1 MTMDWNLNSFF
12 PVFGG
17 SEYQRFQEDLKTELA
32 ALVQP
37 LPDAGDDDDQT
48 VDRWVEWLIRYEKA
62 LVRFSHIASYL
73 SCLTAADSA
82 NESYATEKAALSLD
96 WAALEKA
103 RNVILEALNRAGDEL
118 IARLKNDSRLDDAS
132 YALARLHQKSRH
144 RMSPAEEA
152 LTADLGVDGFD
163 AWGRLYDTIS
173 GNLEFDM
180 IYPDGSSRTLS
191 MSQRRSLLGH
201 PDREVRKAAF
211 QGGNRTWE
219 STARVTA
226 AALNSLAGTRNTLL
240 CRRGQKHFL
249 EPVLFDARISHSCLN
264 ALLDALAQRREV
276 GREVLRHKAARMGRS
291 QVAWYDL
298 EAPTQ
303 TDEDDEVPIE
313 WGEACQWVQEA
324 FDRSY
329 PELGAFFGNAI
340 AKRWI
345 DWSPRPGK
353 QQGGFCTTSSLTG
366 ESRIFMTY
374 NGTVNDVMTL
384 AHEAG
389 HAFHGHLLGDRR
401 GLARSYP
408 MTLAE
413 TASTF
418 AEQLL
423 TEGIVGDP
431 DRPAAHK
438 KRLLDSQVRHA
449 VTFLLDIPIRYHFER
464 RFNEERQ
471 EGEVSVSRLKTMMS
485 EIQREWLGEILE
497 TGGEDPFFWAS
508 KLHFY
513 ITERSFYNFPYTF
526 GFLLSR
532 KLFTRYRS
540 EGPSFLQHYEAFLRG
555 TSTRDADS
563 LILEVLHEDPG
574 DPTFWTSAID
584 SLREPFETYRKLI
597 GDSTA

>member
-1 MTMDWNLNSFF
+1 MDWDLSTFF
-12 PVFGG
+12 PVFDGP
-17 SEYQRFQEDLKTELA
+17 EYQQFREDLKTELA
-32 ALVQP
+32 ELVQP
-37 LPDAGDDDDQT
+37 LPDAGDDMDRA
-48 VDRWVEWLIRYEKA
+48 VDIWVDWLIGYEGV
-62 LVRFSHIASYL
+62 LVRLSHIASYL

-82 NESYATEKAALSLD
+82 NESYTAEKAALSLN
-96 WAALEKA
+96 WASLKKA
-103 RNVILEALNRAGDEL
+103 RNVILESLGCAGDGL
-118 IARLKNDSRLDDAS
+118 IARLKNDSRLDGAT
-132 YALARLHQKSRH
+132 YALDRLHRKSRH

-163 AWGRLYDTIS
+163 AWGRLYDTVS

-180 IYPDGSSRTLS
+180 VYPDGSSRTLS

-211 QGGNRTWE
+211 HGGNRTWE

-240 CRRGQKHFL
+240 RRRGQKHFL
-249 EPVLFDARISHSCLN
+249 EPVLFDARIGQSC
-264 ALLDALAQRREV
+264 LDALLEALEQRREV

-291 QVAWYDL
+291 RVAWYDL

-303 TDEDDEVPIE
+303 MGEAGEAPIE

-329 PELGAFFGNAI
+329 PELGSFFGDAI

-345 DWSPRPGK
+345 DWSPRRGK
-353 QQGGFCTTSSLTG
+353 QPGGFCTTSSLTG

-431 DRPAAHK
+431 NRPSDHK

-464 RFNEERQ
+464 RFNQERQ
-471 EGEVSVSRLKTMMS
+471 EGEVSVSRLKAMMS

-497 TGGEDPFFWAS
+497 TDGEDPFFWAS

-532 KLFTRYRS
+532 KLFTRYRA

-563 LILEVLHEDPG
+563 LIVDVLHEDPS
-574 DPTFWTSAID
+574 DPTFWMSAID
-584 SLREPFETYRKLI
+584 SLREPFEAYLELI
-597 GDSTA
+597 TDSTA

>member
-1 MTMDWNLNSFF
+1 MDWDLSSFF
-12 PVFGG
+12 PVFDGP
-17 SEYQRFQEDLKTELA
+17 EYQRFQEDLKTELA

-37 LPDAGDDDDQT
+37 LPDAGDDDVDQT
-48 VDRWVEWLIRYEKA
+48 ADRWIDWLMRYEKV
-62 LVRFSHIASYL
+62 LTRLSHIASYL

-82 NESYATEKAALSLD
+82 SEVYAAQKGALSLD
-96 WAALEKA
+96 WASLEKA
-103 RNVILEALNRAGDEL
+103 RNVILETLGRASDDL
-118 IARLKNDSRLDDAS
+118 VARLKGDPRLDDAT
-132 YALARLHQKSRH
+132 YALDRLHQKSRH

-152 LTADLGVDGFD
+152 LAADLGVDGFD
-163 AWGRLYDTIS
+163 AWGRLYDTLS

-180 IYPDGSSRTLS
+180 VSPDGSTRTLS

-201 PDREVRKAAF
+201 PDREIRKAAF
-211 QGGNRTWE
+211 DGGNRTWE
-219 STARVTA
+219 SAARVTA

-240 CRRGQKHFL
+240 RKRGQKHFL
-249 EPVLFDARISHSCLN
+249 EPVLFDARIGRPC
-264 ALLDALAQRREV
+264 LDALFDALGQSQEV
-276 GREVLRHKAARMGRS
+276 GREVLRYKAAQMGRS
-291 QVAWYDL
+291 RVAWFDL

-303 TDEDDEVPIE
+303 TGADGETPIE
-313 WGEACQWVQEA
+313 WSEACQWVQEA
-324 FDRSY
+324 FDRSF
-329 PELGAFFGNAI
+329 PELGLFFRNAV

-345 DWSPRPGK
+345 DWSPRRGK

-389 HAFHGHLLGDRR
+389 HAYHGHLLGDRR

-431 DRPAAHK
+431 DRPSVHK

-449 VTFLLDIPIRYHFER
+449 VIFLLDIPIRYHFER
-464 RFNEERQ
+464 RFNDERQ
-471 EGEVSVSRLKTMMS
+471 DGEVSVSRLKAMMS
-485 EIQREWLGEILE
+485 EIQREWLGDTLE
-497 TGGEDPFFWAS
+497 PGGEDPFFWAS

-532 KLFTRYRS
+532 KLFARYQA
-540 EGPSFLQHYEAFLRG
+540 EGSSFLQHYKAFLRG

-563 LILEVLHEDPG
+563 LILDVLHEDPG
-574 DPTFWTSAID
+574 DPAFWMSAID
-584 SLREPFETYRKLI
+584 SLREPFEAYRKLI
-597 GDSTA
+597 ADSTT